1 MARPAARTSPRR
13 SNPSRVSARAKVA
26 DLAAVDVEARPAEQ
40 PPEPGDVGEQDLTRR
55 PAPRPKGVSTSRG
68 GRRAAGS
75 NGNELCETLLADMK
89 RFECS
94 AVLFDL
100 DGVLVDS
107 TAYVEQQW
115 RRWASA
121 RGLRPEPFLRV
132 CHGRR
137 ALETI
142 RMAAPHLD
150 AEAEVKAFVPA
161 EEAETGP
168 MAAAARRGRLLDML
182 PRAEL
187 GRGYLGRPAN
197 RDGTSPAGGA
207 PLPPVLV
214 CAEDVTRGKPS
225 PDAYLL
231 AARELGVSPPD
242 CLVVEDAPAG
252 VQAARAA
259 GMTVVGLTTT
269 HRVDQL
275 GADAC
280 AESLAGV
287 LPRPDGQGTHGL
299 TGWRS
304 SSSSPS
310 ARRQATRPA
319 SSAHRLPASSPRPPD
334 T

>member
-1 MARPAARTSPRR
+1 
-13 SNPSRVSARAKVA
+13 
-26 DLAAVDVEARPAEQ
+26 
-40 PPEPGDVGEQDLTRR
+40 
-55 PAPRPKGVSTSRG
+55 
-68 GRRAAGS
+68 
-75 NGNELCETLLADMK
+75 MK

-142 RMAAPHLD
+142 RMAAPDLD
-150 AEAEVKAFVPA
+150 AEAEVRAFIPVDEPDTA
-161 EEAETGP
+161 PMGP
-168 MAAAARRGRLLDML
+168 LPGALRLLDAL
-182 PRAEL
+182 PLRSWAVATSGVRPIATARLRRAGL
-187 GRGYLGRPAN
+187 PV
-197 RDGTSPAGGA
+197 
-207 PLPPVLV
+207 PPVLV

-269 HRVDQL
+269 HPVDQL
-275 GADAC
+275 DAHAC

-287 LPRPDGQGTHGL
+287 YLGRIDPGVHG
-299 TGWRS
+299 RD
-304 SSSSPS
+304 
-310 ARRQATRPA
+310 
-319 SSAHRLPASSPRPPD
+319 RLEILVVEP
-334 T
+334 

>member
-1 MARPAARTSPRR
+1 
-13 SNPSRVSARAKVA
+13 
-26 DLAAVDVEARPAEQ
+26 
-40 PPEPGDVGEQDLTRR
+40 
-55 PAPRPKGVSTSRG
+55 
-68 GRRAAGS
+68 
-75 NGNELCETLLADMK
+75 MK

-94 AVLFDL
+94 GVLFDL

-115 RRWASA
+115 RRWASV

-142 RMAAPHLD
+142 RMAAPDLD
-150 AEAEVKAFVPA
+150 AEAEVRAFTPTD
-161 EEAETGP
+161 EPEAAPLGP
-168 MAAAARRGRLLDML
+168 LPGAVRLLDTL
-182 PRAEL
+182 PPRSWAVATSGVRRIATARLRRAGL
-187 GRGYLGRPAN
+187 PV
-197 RDGTSPAGGA
+197 
-207 PLPPVLV
+207 PPVLV

-231 AARELGVSPPD
+231 AARELGVAPPE

-269 HRVDQL
+269 HRADQL

-287 LPRPDGQGTHGL
+287 YLGRIDRDPQGH
-299 TGWRS
+299 
-304 SSSSPS
+304 
-310 ARRQATRPA
+310 ARLEILVVEP
-319 SSAHRLPASSPRPPD
+319 
-334 T
+334 